1 MDVQGETQGGEAASS
16 PQSPGRAQF
25 SGRVNFQ
32 GDSTYR
38 VRREAEFEDNI
49 KPEIEKG

>member
-16 PQSPGRAQF
+16 PRSPGRAQF
-25 SGRVNFQ
+25 SGGVNFQ

-49 KPEIEKG
+49 KPEMKKE